1 MARRRKTSFADDFM
15 DLVARLPWWVGVLL
29 AIGGYLLLHPIA
41 ARPLAPAAAPGQ
53 FGMAA
58 TQALWKAL
66 ASAGQYLL
74 PILCLGGAFM
84 SAWRRR
90 QRSRLMADV
99 TASGAADAL
108 DGMSWREFEML
119 VGEAFRL
126 KGFSVMESGGG
137 GPDGGIDVVLSRPE
151 LNGAEK
157 FFVQCKQWRA
167 FKVGVDVVRELYGV
181 MAARGAAGGYVITS
195 GRFTEEAAKFAAG
208 RNVQLIDGP
217 ALRALIATA
226 RAQAPSPTPS
236 VAAAPSRPEAVS
248 LDNSPNCPLCSKA
261 MKRRTAK
268 RGAHAGQD
276 FWGCTDYPT
285 CRGTRTMA

>member
-29 AIGGYLLLHPIA
+29 AIGGYLVLHQVA
-41 ARPLAPAAAPGQ
+41 AKSLPAPAAGQ
-53 FGMAA
+53 VGMAA
-58 TQALWKAL
+58 TQALWKGL
-66 ASAGQYLL
+66 ASAGQYIV
-74 PILCLGGAFM
+74 PILCLGGACM

-99 TASGAADAL
+99 TASGAADVL

-126 KGFSVMESGGG
+126 KGFSVMESGGN
-137 GPDGGIDVVLSRPE
+137 GPDGGIDLVLSRPG

-195 GRFTEEAAKFAAG
+195 GRFTEEASKFAAG

-217 ALRALIATA
+217 ALRTLIASA

-248 LDNSPNCPLCSKA
+248 LDNHPNCSLCSKP

>member
-41 ARPLAPAAAPGQ
+41 ARPLTAAAAPGQ
-53 FGMAA
+53 VGMAA

-66 ASAGQYLL
+66 ASAGQYLV

-99 TASGAADAL
+99 TASGAADVL

-137 GPDGGIDVVLSRPE
+137 GPDGGIDLVLSRPG

-167 FKVGVDVVRELYGV
+167 FKVGVDVVRQLY
-181 MAARGAAGGYVITS
+181 
-195 GRFTEEAAKFAAG
+195 EEASKFAAG

-248 LDNSPNCPLCSKA
+248 LDNPPNCPLCSKP

>member
-29 AIGGYLLLHPIA
+29 AIGGYLVLQQVA
-41 ARPLAPAAAPGQ
+41 AKPLPAPAAGQ
-53 FGMAA
+53 VGMAA
-58 TQALWKAL
+58 TQALWKGL
-66 ASAGQYLL
+66 ASAGQYIV
-74 PILCLGGAFM
+74 PILCLGGACM
-84 SAWRRR
+84 SALRRR

-99 TASGAADAL
+99 AASGAADVL

-137 GPDGGIDVVLSRPE
+137 GPDGGIDLVLSRPG

-195 GRFTEEAAKFAAG
+195 GRFTEEASKFAAG
-208 RNVQLIDGP
+208 RNVQLIDEP

-248 LDNSPNCPLCSKA
+248 LENPPHCPQCSKP